1 MSVTTWYLEMTD
13 PAQLRPAERD
23 VPEAAVVLVDPPDPE
38 LNRRLY
44 ADVGGPWQW
53 VDRLLWDDARW
64 RAAIERPEVETWLV
78 TERGV
83 TAGYAELER
92 DGDGIEIAYF
102 GLLPGFEG
110 RGLGGLLL
118 SAVTRRAW
126 EPGPRRVWLH
136 TCSLDSP
143 AALSAYE
150 RRGYEIY
157 KTETS
162 KTTTEG
168 SAE

>member
-1 MSVTTWYLEMTD
+1 MTVTTWYLEMTD
-13 PAQLRPAERD
+13 PAQLRPTRRV
-23 VPEAAVVLVDPPDPE
+23 VPHGEVVLVDPPDPA

-44 ADVGGPWQW
+44 AEVGGPWQW
-53 VDRLLWDDARW
+53 ADRVAWDEARW

-78 TERGV
+78 TASGE

-92 DGDGIEIAYF
+92 AGDGIEIAYF
-102 GLLPGFEG
+102 GVLPGFVG

-118 SAVTRRAW
+118 TEVTRRAW
-126 EPGPRRVWLH
+126 ELGPRRVWLH

-143 AALSAYE
+143 AALPSYE
-150 RRGYEIY
+150 RRGFEMY
-157 KTETS
+157 KAETS
-162 KTTTEG
+162 HTTTEG

>member
-1 MSVTTWYLEMTD
+1 MKLTTWYLEMTD
-13 PAQLRPAERD
+13 PAQLRPSRRLVPGAE
-23 VPEAAVVLVDPPDPE
+23 VVRVDPPDPA

-44 ADVGGPWQW
+44 AEVGGPWQW
-53 VDRLLWDDARW
+53 VDRLPWDEERW

-78 TERGV
+78 RVSGE

-92 DGDGIEIAYF
+92 SADGIEIAYF

-118 SAVTRRAW
+118 TEVTRRAW
-126 EPGPRRVWLH
+126 ELAPRRVWLH

-143 AALSAYE
+143 AALPSYE
-150 RRGYEIY
+150 RRGFEMYRAH
-157 KTETS
+157 TS
-162 KTTTEG
+162 HTTTEG

>member
-1 MSVTTWYLEMTD
+1 MTVTTWYLEMTD
-13 PAQLRPAERD
+13 PARLRPAERG
-23 VPEAAVVLVDPPDPE
+23 VPGAVVVLVDPPDPD

-44 ADVGGPWQW
+44 AEVGGPWQW
-53 VDRLLWDDARW
+53 VDRLPWDDARW
-64 RAAIERPEVETWLV
+64 CAAIKRPEVETWLL

-92 DGDGIEIAYF
+92 AGDELEIAYF

-118 SAVTRRAW
+118 TAVTRRAW
-126 EPGPRRVWLH
+126 ELGPRRVWLH

-143 AALSAYE
+143 AALPAYE

-157 KTETS
+157 EID
-162 KTTTEG
+162 
-168 SAE
+168 

>member
-1 MSVTTWYLEMTD
+1 MTVTTWYLEMTD
-13 PAQLRPAERD
+13 PARLRTAERD
-23 VPEAAVVLVDPPDPE
+23 LPGVEVLLVDPPDPAV
-38 LNRRLY
+38 NRRMY

-53 VDRLLWDDARW
+53 VDRLSWDDARW
-64 RAAIERPEVETWLV
+64 RAEIERPELETWLV

-92 DGDGIEIAYF
+92 AGDEVEIAYF
-102 GLLPGFEG
+102 GLLAGFDG

-118 SAVTRRAW
+118 TAVTLRAW
-126 EPGPRRVWLH
+126 ELEPRRVWLH

-143 AALSAYE
+143 AALPSYE
-150 RRGYEIY
+150 RRGFELY

-162 KTTTEG
+162 ETTTEG
-168 SAE
+168 SPE